1 MDRSAVYAVSWMT
14 KSTKLEVEKINS
26 KIEYKVRVGAKSGF
40 VFRREGMLME
50 KLKMFRRS
58 NGRIEEV
65 LASQLDSCQ
74 LNRKVAFLICAIN

>member
-1 MDRSAVYAVSWMT
+1 VDRSAVYAVSWMT

-26 KIEYKVRVGAKSGF
+26 KIEYKVKVGAKSGI

-65 LASQLDSCQ
+65 PASQLDSCQ